1 MYERHQHYAR
11 AILAMRQLPVFTA
24 RRYCLYHAG
33 SVGIPGCQ
41 FLSALLEA
49 KVTELWVMQV
59 GGKMPY
65 RLFQNTFSAS
75 LVPGAPIVLDIGR
88 THLNPHADG
97 CVPIHRTLA
106 DGRVRTNDGRSVSC
120 QTHSMFSYGDAGTM
134 EYQLL
139 VSLSCSNDQSS
150 SASIDLVCRR
160 VCVACSHTP
169 QLVARRPTSCTTS
182 GG

>member
-1 MYERHQHYAR
+1 MHEQY
-11 AILAMRQLPVFTA
+11 
-24 RRYCLYHAG
+24 
-33 SVGIPGCQ
+33 S
-41 FLSALLEA
+41 
-49 KVTELWVMQV
+49 WVMQV

-65 RLFQNTFSAS
+65 RLFHNTFAAS

-120 QTHSMFSYGDAGTM
+120 QTHSMFSYGAAGTM

-139 VSLSCSNDQSS
+139 VSVSCSNDQSS
-150 SASIDLVCRR
+150 SAS
-160 VCVACSHTP
+160 SHSIGFPSCMRCLQSHSPAGSKTANI
-169 QLVARRPTSCTTS
+169 VHYKRWVICTTR
-182 GG
+182 